1 MDDFFEFL
9 RNFPP
14 YLGENWRDLLD
25 LTIEHAQVVLIS
37 LAIAMVVG
45 VGLGVL
51 TYSRPKSARLVLSV
65 SGTFLTIPSYALF
78 AFFVAIFGLGQMYYA
93 TILALVMYSLL
104 PIVRNTI
111 TGLRG
116 VDPAISESAIGMGL
130 SQWQRMRRIELP
142 MAWPVIIAGVRVAML
157 LIVGIAAIAAV
168 VNGPGLGNPM
178 FRALSRT
185 GLQSGFNLVFSA
197 TLAIIALALVL
208 DLLFSLFAKL
218 TTSKGLR

>member
-1 MDDFFEFL
+1 MDLFDYIT
-9 RNFPP
+9 NFPP
-14 YLGENWRDLLD
+14 YLGEEWRELLD
-25 LTIEHAQVVLIS
+25 LTIDHAQVVLVALL
-37 LAIAMVVG
+37 LATCVG
-45 VGLGVL
+45 VGLGVA
-51 TYSRPKSARLVLSV
+51 TYRRPRAAKIVLSI

-78 AFFVAIFGLGQMYYA
+78 GLFVAVFGLDQMYYA
-93 TILALVMYSLL
+93 TLLALVMYSLL

-116 VDPAISESAIGMGL
+116 VDPAITESALGMGL
-130 SQWQRMRRIELP
+130 SDWQRMRRIELP
-142 MAWPVIIAGVRVAML
+142 MAWPVILAGIRVSML

-178 FRALSRT
+178 FRALSRA

-197 TLAIIALALVL
+197 TLAIVALALLL
-208 DLLFSLFAKL
+208 DLAVSVLARL